1 MKNIFNI
8 LIAAVLILFLACD
21 DFDKYELPEANSIP
35 DATPPQAVFTA
46 IQSEEVDNDGWKDFY
61 FSNGSISATTY
72 AWDFGDG
79 NTSSDYEPTNRFSD
93 EGTYTVS
100 LTASDNNGLSNTL
113 TKDLTVEK
121 PPAPPVQDPVLIN
134 TVFDKLAKS
143 SGSDCTCAGWI
154 NRSLGTQ
161 GESSTGNGSDVMK
174 FDNNEPD
181 HIYQEFEVTPNAN
194 YQIEIDVKFN
204 TNTGGSN
211 PARLEFRVLAGTGY
225 DNGYTPTYYNETSE
239 FPQDGYGYSSVV
251 QTEDE
256 ENNLMTKVLNNP
268 DDTSYIKYILNFSS
282 GANNSV
288 ALFVRGIG
296 GLATG
301 SSDNERYGYSSGDEE
316 IRIDNL
322 VITAL

>member
-8 LIAAVLILFLACD
+8 SMAALLVLVLACD

-79 NTSSDYEPTNRFSD
+79 NTSSDYEPTNKFSD

-113 TKDLTVEK
+113 TKDLTVEE

-134 TVFDKLAKS
+134 TVFDKLGKS

-181 HIYQEFEVTPNAN
+181 HIYQEFEVTPNSN
-194 YQIEIDVKFN
+194 YQIEVEVAFRANAGK
-204 TNTGGSN
+204 SN
-211 PARLEFRVLAGTGY
+211 PSSLEFRVLAGTGY
-225 DNGYTPTYYNETSE
+225 DTGYTPTYYTETTE
-239 FPQDGYGYSSVV
+239 FPQDGYGYSSVA
-251 QTEDE
+251 QTEVE
-256 ENNLMTKVLNNP
+256 ENNLMSKVLNNP
-268 DDTSYIKYILNFSS
+268 DDTSYIKYTLNFNS

-301 SSDNERYGYSSGDEE
+301 SSDNVRYGYSSGDEE

>member
-8 LIAAVLILFLACD
+8 PMVALLVLVSACD

-79 NTSSDYEPTNRFSD
+79 NTSSDYEPTNRFSE
-93 EGTYTVS
+93 EGTYTVA
-100 LTASDNNGLSNTL
+100 LTASDNNGLTNTL
-113 TKDLTVEK
+113 TQDITVEQ
-121 PPAPPVQDPVLIN
+121 PPAPPVPDPTLIN
-134 TVFDKLAKS
+134 TVFDKLGKS
-143 SGSDCTCAGWI
+143 SGSDCACSGWI

-161 GESSTGNGSDVMK
+161 GESSTASGNSVMK

-194 YQIEIDVKFN
+194 YQIEVEVSFKAN
-204 TNTGGSN
+204 AGKSN
-211 PARLEFRVLAGTGY
+211 PASLEFRVLAGIGY
-225 DNGYTPTYYNETSE
+225 DSGYTPTYYTETTA
-239 FPQDGYGYSSVV
+239 FPQDGYGYSSVA
-251 QTEDE
+251 QTEVDA
-256 ENNLMTKVLNNP
+256 NNLMIKVLNNP
-268 DDTSYIKYILNFSS
+268 DDTSYIKYILNFNS

-288 ALFVRGIG
+288 ALFARGIG

-322 VITAL
+322 VVTAL

>member
-8 LIAAVLILFLACD
+8 SMVALLVLVSACD

-35 DATPPQAVFTA
+35 DATPPEAVFTA

-79 NTSSDYEPTNRFSD
+79 NTSSDYEPTNRFSE
-93 EGTYTVS
+93 EGTYTVA
-100 LTASDNNGLSNTL
+100 LTASDNNGLTNTL
-113 TKDLTVEK
+113 TQDITVEQ
-121 PPAPPVQDPVLIN
+121 PPAPPVPDPTLIN
-134 TVFDKLAKS
+134 TVFDKLGKS
-143 SGSDCTCAGWI
+143 SGSDCACSGWI

-161 GESSTGNGSDVMK
+161 GESSTASGNSVMK

-194 YQIEIDVKFN
+194 YQIEVEVSFKAN
-204 TNTGGSN
+204 AGKSN
-211 PARLEFRVLAGTGY
+211 PASLEFRVLAGTGY
-225 DNGYTPTYYNETSE
+225 DSGYTPTYYTETTA
-239 FPQDGYGYSSVV
+239 FPQDGYGYSSVA
-251 QTEDE
+251 QTEVE
-256 ENNLMTKVLNNP
+256 ENNLMTRVLNNP
-268 DDTSYIKYILNFSS
+268 DDTSYIKYILNFNS

-288 ALFVRGIG
+288 ALFARGIG

-301 SSDNERYGYSSGDEE
+301 SSDNC
-316 IRIDNL
+316 L
-322 VITAL
+322 